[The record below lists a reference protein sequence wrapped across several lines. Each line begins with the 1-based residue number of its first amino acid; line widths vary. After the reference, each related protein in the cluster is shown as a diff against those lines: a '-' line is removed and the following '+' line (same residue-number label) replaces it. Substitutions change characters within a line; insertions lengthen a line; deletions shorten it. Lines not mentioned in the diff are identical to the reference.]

1 MVGIAW
7 GSTRHRMLPW
17 LGPWGS
23 GREEATEESGLST
36 GSDHGGEWS
45 SGEETTEEPGAP
57 VQDR

>member
-1 MVGIAW
+1 
-7 GSTRHRMLPW
+7 MLPW

-23 GREEATEESGLST
+23 GQEEATEESGLST

-45 SGEETTEEPGAP
+45 SGEETVEEPGAP